1 MDKWRMKIIEKQPLG
16 KSSASMF
23 RYKQVIVLR
32 ADLNMSCGKAA
43 AQACHASLTAS
54 EEAKRRRPSWWR
66 AWMKEGQRKIVLK
79 VNSEDELL
87 EKEKEAKEAGIPSA
101 LISDMGLTELPPGT
115 ITALGIGPAPE
126 WMIDKVTGSLP
137 LY

>member
-1 MDKWRMKIIEKQPLG
+1 MLIINKQHVEKG
-16 KSSASMF
+16 FESTF
-23 RYKQVIVLR
+23 RYKQVIILR
-32 ADLNMSCGKAA
+32 SDLNMSCGKAV

-54 EEAKRRRPSWWR
+54 EEARRTRFSWWKE
-66 AWMKEGQRKIVLK
+66 WIKEGQRKIILK
-79 VNSEDELL
+79 VNSERELL
-87 EKEKEAKEAGIPSA
+87 NKEREAMEAGVPAA

-126 WMIDKVTGSLP
+126 RVIDKITGDLP

>member
-1 MDKWRMKIIEKQPLG
+1 MKSIGRQRVEKG
-16 KSSASMF
+16 SAATF

-32 ADLNMSCGKAA
+32 SDLNMSCGKAA
-43 AQACHASLTAS
+43 AQACHASVTAS
-54 EEAKRRRPSWWR
+54 EEARKKHPSWWK
-66 AWMKEGQRKIVLK
+66 AWMREGQRKIVLK
-79 VNSEDELL
+79 VDSEDELL

-126 WMIDKVTGSLP
+126 WVIDKITGSLP

>member
-1 MDKWRMKIIEKQPLG
+1 MKSIAKHIDKKEPML
-16 KSSASMF
+16 

-32 ADLNMSCGKAA
+32 SDLNMSCGKAA

-54 EEAKRRRPSWWR
+54 EEARRTRPSWWK

-79 VNSEDELL
+79 VNSEYELL
-87 EKEKEAKEAGIPSA
+87 KKEREAREAGVPSA

-126 WMIDKVTGSLP
+126 RIIDKITGSLP

>member
-1 MDKWRMKIIEKQPLG
+1 MGRQRVEKG
-16 KSSASMF
+16 SATMF

-32 ADLNMSCGKAA
+32 SDLNMSCGKAA
-43 AQACHASLTAS
+43 AQACHASVAAS
-54 EEAKRRRPSWWR
+54 EEARKKNPSWWK
-66 AWMKEGQRKIVLK
+66 AWMREGQRKIVLK
-79 VNSEDELL
+79 VDSEDELL

-126 WMIDKVTGSLP
+126 WIIDKITGSLP

>member
-1 MDKWRMKIIEKQPLG
+1 MRIIEKQL
-16 KSSASMF
+16 KRNSTSML

-32 ADLNMSCGKAA
+32 SDLNMSCGKAA
-43 AQACHASLTAS
+43 AQACHASLMAS
-54 EEAKRRRPSWWR
+54 EEARKTRPSWWR
-66 AWMKEGQRKIVLK
+66 TWMKEGQRKIVLK

-87 EKEKEAKEAGIPSA
+87 EKEREAKEASIPSA

-115 ITALGIGPAPE
+115 VTALGIGPAPE
-126 WMIDKVTGSLP
+126 RVIDKITGSLP

>member
-1 MDKWRMKIIEKQPLG
+1 MKIIEKHRIG
-16 KSSASMF
+16 KNSASVF

-32 ADLNMSCGKAA
+32 SDLNMSCGKAA
-43 AQACHASLTAS
+43 AQACHASLMAS
-54 EEAKRRRPSWWR
+54 EEARRTRPSWWR

-79 VNSEDELL
+79 VGSEKVLL
-87 EKEKEAKEAGIPSA
+87 EKERKAKEAGIPFA

-126 WMIDKVTGSLP
+126 RMIDKITGTLP

>member
-1 MDKWRMKIIEKQPLG
+1 
-16 KSSASMF
+16 
-23 RYKQVIVLR
+23 
-32 ADLNMSCGKAA
+32 
-43 AQACHASLTAS
+43 
-54 EEAKRRRPSWWR
+54 
-66 AWMKEGQRKIVLK
+66 MKEGQRKIVLK

-87 EKEKEAKEAGIPSA
+87 EKEREAKEASIPSA

-126 WMIDKVTGSLP
+126 VMIDKITGSLS